1 MIEHF
6 INIIKWQQSD
16 QNYQH
21 FINLINMW
29 FIVSQI
35 ISILSTLSMCDIL
48 SSKYINFIKFI
59 NVWYIVQQINQFYQI
74 YQCVIY
80 LQTNKSIL
88 SNLSICDLLSDKY
101 INFIKFINVWYIV
114 QQNKSIL
121 STLSIYHRLSL
132 FTNNDGI
139 YPWLM

>member
-59 NVWYIVQQINQFYQI
+59 NVWSIVQQ
-74 YQCVIY
+74 
-80 LQTNKSIL
+80 K
-88 SNLSICDLLSDKY
+88 
-101 INFIKFINVWYIV
+101 
-114 QQNKSIL
+114 
-121 STLSIYHRLSL
+121 
-132 FTNNDGI
+132 
-139 YPWLM
+139 